1 MSGTVIIDPCSEREV
16 TKALMGGGLVT
27 LQSSGLAVA
36 PGPSASTRAAI
47 LMADLLAGEAVAQY
61 QFAETKSDIAALLL
75 PGLKTVFADV
85 YGAYPA
91 FWTDVTT
98 VVPSDKDTESYGW
111 LGAVPGM
118 QEFIDERQIKDLA
131 TYSYAIKNKTWES
144 TIAVDRTALEDDLTG
159 QLAMRVRQMA
169 EAAKTHLDVIIFGLL
184 ASGFTALCY
193 DGAAMF
199 ASHTSGK
206 PGATFTQDN
215 HGTDAL
221 GVGGL
226 QSAITVMQRF
236 MDDAARPM
244 GIQPD
249 TLVVPPELAWTAWT
263 LMNSAFYPDPVVA
276 SNQQLGANPLR
287 GMLKVVSCPYLTNHD
302 NWFLLDTKRVIK
314 AVILQMRKDFE
325 FDALEMNTETGF
337 LRDKY
342 YYGVR
347 ARYNVGFGEWRC
359 AFGSHVS

>member
-1 MSGTVIIDPCSEREV
+1 MSGTLIINPASEREI

-27 LQSSGLAVA
+27 LQSSGLAA
-36 PGPSASTRAAI
+36 PPRLSPGHRAAI
-47 LMADLLAGEAVAQY
+47 VMADLLAGEAVAQF

-98 VVPSDKDTESYGW
+98 VVPSDKDTEHYGW

-118 QEFIDERQIKDLA
+118 QEFTDERQIRDLA
-131 TYSYAIKNKTWES
+131 SYSYAIKNKTWES
-144 TIAVDRTALEDDLTG
+144 TIAVDRAALEDDLTG

-184 ASGFTALCY
+184 ATGFTALCY

-199 ASHTSGK
+199 GTHSSGA
-206 PGATFTQDN
+206 PGATFNQMNT
-215 HGTDAL
+215 HTEAL
-221 GVGGL
+221 GVQAL
-226 QSAITVMQRF
+226 QDAITAMQRF
-236 MDDAARPM
+236 RDDAGRPM

-249 TLVVPPELAWTAWT
+249 TLVVPPELAWEAWT
-263 LMNSAFYPDPVVA
+263 LMNSAFYPDPILA
-276 SNQQLGANPLR
+276 ANQQLGANPLR
-287 GMLKVVSCPYLTNHD
+287 GLLKVVSCPYLTNAT

-314 AVILQMRKDFE
+314 AIILQMRKEFE

-359 AFGSHVS
+359 AFGAQVS